1 MKNKRTTIITI
12 LLVATFLLSNSHIY
26 DYAIPKYELEKWY
39 RVFPIMF
46 AAYYVTFSIMFTD
59 DMGHFDKLWKRYPWM
74 KAIRNFI
81 LHLCALFLAIV
92 QSIPLI
98 VNKFFNRNDKENILR
113 YIIHQTKYFDSYPI
127 EARSVMP
134 PGVAFCIIA
143 SLYECGVISDQGL
156 NKIGELLSFGISLV
170 GLWLVILNVK
180 VKYGEKEI

>member
-1 MKNKRTTIITI
+1 MT
-12 LLVATFLLSNSHIY
+12 L
-26 DYAIPKYELEKWY
+26 P
-39 RVFPIMF
+39 
-46 AAYYVTFSIMFTD
+46 
-59 DMGHFDKLWKRYPWM
+59 M

-156 NKIGELLSFGISLV
+156 NIIGELLSFGISLV